1 MESIFIFALFIGVI
15 SVPIYFLRI
24 TFYVARNDPM
34 FAAKS
39 FAFGLISAA
48 LGYVIK
54 GHVEIKLIVWGIG
67 GVVLYALYK
76 LIKNE

>member
-1 MESIFIFALFIGVI
+1 
-15 SVPIYFLRI
+15 
-24 TFYVARNDPM
+24 M

-39 FAFGLISAA
+39 FVFGLISAV

-54 GHVEIKLIVWGIG
+54 GHVEIKLIVWGVG

-76 LIKNE
+76 LIKNDQ